1 MIRPST
7 ILFVTAVAISACFA
21 IVAAARDDRSGFTFF
36 KPVTTL
42 IILLGAAWLVQ
53 PGSQPY
59 RGLIVLGLILSLAGD
74 MLLTLPA
81 NRFVAGLAA
90 FLLAHVAYIAA
101 FSVGH
106 PLTAREFVWLPPC
119 LAFGAALAAAV
130 WSGLGKLRVPV
141 LAYAATICVMAWR
154 AATRAHTPGVTQ
166 AGFLLGLTG
175 ACLFVLSDAI
185 LAVRRFRHPF
195 RAAHTLELAAYWAAQ
210 VLIALSVRI

>member
-1 MIRPST
+1 MRAST
-7 ILFVTAVAISACFA
+7 LLFIAAVGISACFA
-21 IVAAARDDRSGFTFF
+21 IVAAARGDRPGFTFF
-36 KPVTTL
+36 KPLTTL

-53 PGSQPY
+53 PSSQPY

-74 MLLTLPA
+74 ILLTLPA

-90 FLLAHVAYIAA
+90 FLLAHEAYIAA

-106 PLTAREFVWLPPC
+106 PPTARELVWLPPC
-119 LAFGAALAAAV
+119 LALGAALAAAV
-130 WSGLGKLRVPV
+130 WRGLGKLRVPV

-166 AGFLLGLTG
+166 AGYLLAFSG
-175 ACLFVLSDAI
+175 AALFVLSDAI

-195 RAAHTLELAAYWAAQ
+195 RSAHTLELAAYWAAQ